1 MKGREE
7 YFNRKGEEVAK
18 VKKEKRLFSSPS
30 STYSPLRLFF
40 FVFIVLLISTVVIGQ
55 LHAQSPSNAA
65 AYYDQGRASMLA
77 EDWYAAAESFIECLR
92 LNPAHAEGTAALAE
106 CYYELGEFDEA
117 LTWVRKARSLARG
130 NMGVANL
137 EASTLIAL
145 GRLDAASTVISDILN
160 REPYNRDAL
169 FAAAELDI
177 ARGRSAE
184 AVIRFRDAVRR
195 YPDDRRL
202 LLSLA
207 LVLGSLGDG
216 EGARPFVE
224 RALAQH
230 SDDYRVYYYAAYLDA
245 QAGRITEAIRY
256 AGEALSRRPG
266 YAPAQTLLASLRYR
280 SGRYAEASALAD
292 ELIARNRDDAGAW
305 YLKGLSFARMGRSA
319 DAIRVLSEAISIDP
333 DDEFIRSSL
342 EDLLVGSTAIE
353 DPQRSRW
360 AAWHFA
366 RGQDYRKRNLAE
378 QALFEYR
385 RGLRLNPF
393 AKERREYAEILRLQG
408 YPARYLEEL
417 RFLQDQG
424 QADRSLNDAVEV
436 YDSLLSDALFRR
448 WQVNPTELASPHW
461 KIAVFSVVS
470 QSSFYHA
477 DAGAVGASWI
487 RELLVHDR
495 NIAPMDLEL
504 RQPSFSQAF
513 RTAREAG
520 ADYFL
525 VVSVSENERDL
536 SLKGELFVGRTGS
549 PAETF
554 YTYRTG
560 QDRLRNAG
568 RGLADQLALALPFR
582 GELIVRRQAQAL
594 LDKGRADGVKIEQV
608 YDVVKKGRAAI
619 LNEGIGLYYAPD
631 DVVGTFTVE
640 NADEEVASGA
650 LARNGFF
657 DRIAVGDELILQ
669 NEKTE
674 SAVPRENQTNAEL
687 QNLLRKLR

>member
-1 MKGREE
+1 
-7 YFNRKGEEVAK
+7 
-18 VKKEKRLFSSPS
+18 
-30 STYSPLRLFF
+30 
-40 FVFIVLLISTVVIGQ
+40 
-55 LHAQSPSNAA
+55 
-65 AYYDQGRASMLA
+65 MLA
-77 EDWYAAAESFIECLR
+77 EDWYGAAESFIECLR

-145 GRLDAASTVISDILN
+145 GRLDAASTVISDILS
-160 REPYNRDAL
+160 REPYNREAL
-169 FAAAELDI
+169 FAAAELDV
-177 ARGRSAE
+177 ARGRASE
-184 AVIRFRDAVRR
+184 AVIRLRAAERR

-245 QAGRITEAIRY
+245 QAGRIAEAIRY
-256 AGEALSRRPG
+256 AGEALVRRSG
-266 YAPAQTLLASLRYR
+266 YVPAQTLLANLRYR
-280 SGRYAEASALAD
+280 SGQYTEAAALAD

-305 YLKGLSFARMGRSA
+305 YLKGLSLARMGRSA
-319 DAIRVLSEAISIDP
+319 DAIRVLSEALVIDGE
-333 DDEFIRSSL
+333 DEFIRSSL
-342 EDLLVGSTAIE
+342 EDLLVSSTAIE
-353 DPQRSRW
+353 DPLRSRW
-360 AAWHFA
+360 AAWHFE
-366 RGQDYRKRNLAE
+366 RGRDYRARNLAE

-385 RGLRLNPF
+385 RGLRLNGD

-417 RFLQDQG
+417 RFLQNQG

-436 YDSLLSDALFRR
+436 YNSLLSDALFRR
-448 WQVNPTELASPHW
+448 WDVNPIDTAKPHW

-487 RELLVHDR
+487 RELLTHDR
-495 NIAPMDLEL
+495 NIAPMNAEL

-525 VVSVSENERDL
+525 VITVSENERDL
-536 SLKGELFVGRTGS
+536 SIKGELFVGRTGS
-549 PAETF
+549 PAGTF

-568 RGLADQLALALPFR
+568 RGLADQLVAALPFR
-582 GELIVRRQAQAL
+582 GELIGRRQAEAL
-594 LDKGRADGVKIEQV
+594 MDKGRADGVKNEQV

-631 DVVGTFTVE
+631 DVVGTFTIE

-650 LARNGFF
+650 LVRRGFF

-674 SAVPRENQTNAEL
+674 SAAPGESRTNPEL